1 MRRRTLLD
9 DSNVPGFTPVG
20 SAVVRYRSRFCLFE
34 QMKLCCYF
42 HRSRLRTF
50 PIDTSLGCRLFRLAP
65 LPRLPPTSMEQRGAA
80 AAERRERN
88 TPAQNSRLCDRWSGD
103 DLASWHQHIQI
114 CGEWR
119 TLLQRIRR
127 GLNHNNLLAFGMK
140 RKLDDKTSM
149 EDLLEGWTRCQ
160 FFLVNKRRLCRME
173 KVNGT
178 IFCGNHQP
186 LSCEPVASV
195 SETSVPEDG
204 TTRSSRRALKKASR
218 GDRIPCPL
226 DPSHNIYRAN
236 LDAHIKICNESK
248 KSMLYSS
255 WPYFCQN
262 CNGGEA
268 SEESVDESLIDAD
281 QLVEKIQR
289 IYDSIE
295 AHIPRR
301 LEIDDPLAADSSV
314 ADIDAQI
321 RNEIGGGQSSFDQ
334 LRHVE
339 QDIKIVHH
347 MISAGLLQVKS
358 SFSGDIPVN
367 RDVFLEFGA
376 GKGLLGYAVHFADP
390 SASIGLVERSSN
402 RKKIDKFL
410 TDRQASF
417 ERYRM
422 DIRHCYLPKLPL
434 VITAPDAIETR
445 KVAVI
450 AKHLCGVASD
460 MAIRSL
466 CHLEGGPYRKGLAL
480 ATCCHHACQFDDYV
494 GRDWLVSLGVTRA
507 EFDVFKY
514 WSSWASLDRTA
525 AHRKPVTTDSAGEEN
540 GTGAA
545 DDEAVASAITEN
557 ADADGDDHNQSTHTT
572 GREVPRPKNLD
583 YANLAKIGRQ
593 IKRMLDY
600 GRLLFLRETL
610 RVSSARM
617 VQYCDE
623 KLSPECILLLATSS

>member
-1 MRRRTLLD
+1 
-9 DSNVPGFTPVG
+9 
-20 SAVVRYRSRFCLFE
+20 
-34 QMKLCCYF
+34 
-42 HRSRLRTF
+42 
-50 PIDTSLGCRLFRLAP
+50 
-65 LPRLPPTSMEQRGAA
+65 
-80 AAERRERN
+80 
-88 TPAQNSRLCDRWSGD
+88 
-103 DLASWHQHIQI
+103 
-114 CGEWR
+114 
-119 TLLQRIRR
+119 
-127 GLNHNNLLAFGMK
+127 MK
-140 RKLDDKTSM
+140 RKLDEKTSV
-149 EDLLEGWTRCQ
+149 EDLLDGWTRCQ

-186 LSCEPVASV
+186 LSSEPIVVATENSAN
-195 SETSVPEDG
+195 EDG
-204 TTRSSRRALKKASR
+204 ATRSSRRALKKAGR

-236 LDAHIKICNESK
+236 LDAHVKICNESK

-268 SEESVDESLIDAD
+268 SDEAADATLIDAD
-281 QLVEKIQR
+281 RLVDKLQR

-295 AHIPRR
+295 AYIPRR
-301 LEIDDPLAADSSV
+301 LEADDSSAAECSV
-314 ADIDAQI
+314 AEIDAQI

-358 SFSGDIPVN
+358 VVPGDAPVN

-434 VITAPDAIETR
+434 VSAAIDATATR

-507 EFDVFKY
+507 EFNVFKF

-525 AHRKPVTTDSAGEEN
+525 ARRKPVASDSAAGDTAVGSGAVETAEEP
-540 GTGAA
+540 TGAETEDA
-545 DDEAVASAITEN
+545 DDE
-557 ADADGDDHNQSTHTT
+557 HRQPTHTA

-583 YANLAKIGRQ
+583 YASLAKIGRQ
-593 IKRMLDY
+593 IKRTLDY
-600 GRLLFLRETL
+600 GRLLFLRDTL
-610 RVSSARM
+610 RVSQATM
-617 VQYCDE
+617 LQYCDE
-623 KLSPECILLLATSS
+623 KLSPECILLLANTA

>member
-1 MRRRTLLD
+1 
-9 DSNVPGFTPVG
+9 
-20 SAVVRYRSRFCLFE
+20 
-34 QMKLCCYF
+34 
-42 HRSRLRTF
+42 
-50 PIDTSLGCRLFRLAP
+50 
-65 LPRLPPTSMEQRGAA
+65 
-80 AAERRERN
+80 
-88 TPAQNSRLCDRWSGD
+88 
-103 DLASWHQHIQI
+103 
-114 CGEWR
+114 
-119 TLLQRIRR
+119 
-127 GLNHNNLLAFGMK
+127 MK
-140 RKLDDKTSM
+140 RKLDEKTSV
-149 EDLLEGWTRCQ
+149 EDLLDGWTRCQ

-186 LSCEPVASV
+186 LSAEPVVVATES
-195 SETSVPEDG
+195 SAAEDG
-204 TTRSSRRALKKASR
+204 ATRSSRRALKKASR

-248 KSMLYSS
+248 KSQLYSS

-268 SEESVDESLIDAD
+268 SDEAADATFIDAD
-281 QLVEKIQR
+281 QLVDKLQR

-295 AHIPRR
+295 AYIPRR
-301 LEIDDPLAADSSV
+301 QEADDSSATGSSV
-314 ADIDAQI
+314 AEIDAQI

-347 MISAGLLQVKS
+347 MISAGLLQVKTGTP
-358 SFSGDIPVN
+358 GDAPPN

-434 VITAPDAIETR
+434 VSAAVDASSETR

-507 EFDVFKY
+507 EFNVFKF

-525 AHRKPVTTDSAGEEN
+525 VHRKPAASESAAGDAAVDSESAEAAEAAN
-540 GTGAA
+540 GP
-545 DDEAVASAITEN
+545 EA
-557 ADADGDDHNQSTHTT
+557 ADADADNEHNQSTHTT

-600 GRLLFLRETL
+600 GRLLFLRDTL
-610 RVSSARM
+610 RVSQAKM
-617 VQYCDE
+617 LQYCDE
-623 KLSPECILLLATSS
+623 KLSPECILLLANSA